1 MINKLFIYIQVLIF
15 ALSACNQKKD
25 DPQPNSGGSDGYAI
39 ISIAPLKGKVGE
51 EIVITTNQIENVSK
65 IIFNGVETAPH
76 AITNTEIK
84 VNIPEYATRTGKIV
98 LEVEDKDL
106 KAESSEDFTVE
117 YPANQLA
124 HIGGKTR
131 FGATGFTIGTKLY
144 MGLGNATNDF
154 WEYDTE
160 TNAWKQIADFPGGAR
175 SFATSFVINNKGYVG
190 TGKFQRSSPSAPIW
204 YTDLW
209 EYDPSIDQ
217 WTKKADFPG
226 TARTSAVGFSI
237 AGKGYI
243 GTGDANDG
251 SSNLGAQE
259 DFWSYDPTTDQWTR
273 IANFGG
279 RYVKGAVSFVIDSKA
294 YVGTG
299 NNGMQGFWQYDPA
312 TDQWTKKA
320 DFGGGK
326 RSGAIGFTSN
336 NKGYIGLGG
345 NAGETGYKQD
355 IWQYDPTTDQWTK
368 VADFE
373 GGARSWATAFSVGNK
388 VYIGS
393 GFGQS
398 LTSANYTSKKDF
410 WAYKF

>member
-1 MINKLFIYIQVLIF
+1 MINKLFIYIS
-15 ALSACNQKKD
+15 ALSFILAACSQKKN
-25 DPQPNSGGSDGYAI
+25 DPQPNGGSDGYAI
-39 ISIAPLKGKVGE
+39 VSVTPLQGKVGE

-65 IIFNGVETAPH
+65 VIFNGVETEPH
-76 AITNTEIK
+76 LITNTEIR

-98 LEVEDKDL
+98 VEVEDKGL

-117 YPANQLA
+117 YSVNQLA
-124 HIGGKTR
+124 HVGGKTR

-144 MGLGNATNDF
+144 IGLGNSDKDF
-154 WEYDTE
+154 WEYDAA
-160 TNAWKQIADFPGGAR
+160 TNVWKQIADFPGGER

-190 TGKFQRSSPSAPIW
+190 TGKLQRTLSSESTW

-209 EYDPSIDQ
+209 EYDPSTDQ

-226 TARTSAVGFSI
+226 TARTSAVGFSV

-243 GTGDANDG
+243 GTGDANNG
-251 SSNLGAQE
+251 SDNLGAQE

-273 IANFGG
+273 VADFGG
-279 RYVKGAVSFVIDSKA
+279 RRIRGAVSFVIDNKA

-299 NNGMQGFWQYDPA
+299 NSGVQDFWQYDPA
-312 TDQWTKKA
+312 IDQWTKKA
-320 DFGGGK
+320 DFGGGQ
-326 RSGAIGFTSN
+326 RNGAIGFTSN

-345 NAGETGYKQD
+345 NANETGYKQD

-373 GGARSWATAFSVGNK
+373 GGARSWATAFSIGSK

-398 LTSANYTSKKDF
+398 LTSTNYTSKKDF
-410 WAYKF
+410 WVYKF